1 MNQLSPAHRKIGN
14 GGTSRNGFRWW
25 TKLPYVDKDRWL
37 FSYLFAGLVIFIFG
51 GVTGVINASYNL
63 DVVVHNTSWLPAHFH
78 QTVPGRLEG
87 KYRCIAGIHRGSRLA
102 KPEAN
107 SYTPTLSSFS
117 IRICASRNGSMELIT
132 RVTMSILRSR
142 SPQEKATGSVSI
154 HS

>member
-1 MNQLSPAHRKIGN
+1 MEEQAGRASD
-14 GGTSRNGFRWW
+14 GGPNFRTS
-25 TKLPYVDKDRWL
+25 TKNRWL

-51 GVTGVINASYNL
+51 GVTWGY
-63 DVVVHNTSWLPAHFH
+63 
-78 QTVPGRLEG
+78 QRLLQSR
-87 KYRCIAGIHRGSRLA
+87 RCRSQHILATRAFSPNRGGPPRRQISMHCWNPSGSRLA

-107 SYTPTLSSFS
+107 SHTPTLSSFS